1 RGPRCVKRESVGAAC
16 RRGSRLRRTVR
27 RCPARGGQCLHRRA
41 LGIDEQS
48 AAAVNPAGMPRRPIP
63 VSHIVDH
70 VCQALAVD
78 PTEFAGKGRHKR
90 VVFARSVAAVLAR
103 QLTTQS
109 FPEIARAMG
118 RGNHSTII
126 TAQRRLQ
133 RELESKPHQ
142 LLESDVAPMHP
153 GLTLSE
159 LLTTIAK
166 AIRQSAR

>member
-1 RGPRCVKRESVGAAC
+1 
-16 RRGSRLRRTVR
+16 
-27 RCPARGGQCLHRRA
+27 
-41 LGIDEQS
+41 LGIDE
-48 AAAVNPAGMPRRPIP
+48 PANQNFAGTSSMPRRPIP

-78 PTEFAGKGRHKR
+78 AAEFSGKGRHKR

-133 RELESKPHQ
+133 RDLDKNPHQ
-142 LLESDVAPMHP
+142 IVESDLAPLHP
-153 GLTLSE
+153 GLTLNE
-159 LLTTIAK
+159 LLTTVATT
-166 AIRQSAR
+166 IRQSAR